1 MFRQV
6 SVNVEAEV
14 LKLNAI
20 AKCGELNGFHA
31 PTARRVDDLT
41 IEMNFVKTSQ
51 SSSSIFRKHV
61 CHRSLE
67 NRKACRKLVEECGRA
82 LASIHGCLNEAYLSF
97 AASPPLTSNQSVLH
111 CDFGF
116 SNIFLNANS
125 ELVVFD
131 PFPDFYTTFETWEIG
146 PRSRDLGMFVSCLVG
161 RVPLSDFLRVR
172 VKRIPELIEE
182 FVGHYNA
189 ASDEEIDID
198 DVIVESSKNAKA
210 YFSKS
215 KKITKRQLGSRLWSR
230 NLKTIQKLLELK

>member
-6 SVNVEAEV
+6 SVDVEAEV

-20 AKCGELNGFHA
+20 AKCGEVNGFHA
-31 PTARRVDDLT
+31 PTARRVDNLT
-41 IEMNFVKTSQ
+41 IEMNFVETSQ
-51 SSSSIFRKHV
+51 SSSSVFRNHV
-61 CHRSLE
+61 CHHSLE
-67 NRKACRKLVEECGRA
+67 NRNACRKLVEECGRA
-82 LASIHGCLNEAYLSF
+82 LATIHGCLNETYQSF
-97 AASPPLTSNQSVLH
+97 AASSPLPANRSVLH

-131 PFPDFYTTFETWEIG
+131 PFPDFYSTFETWEVG

-161 RVPLSDFLRVR
+161 RVPLSDFLRMR
-172 VKRIPELIEE
+172 VGRIPELIRE
-182 FVGHYNA
+182 FVDHYNA
-189 ASDEEIDID
+189 ASDEEVDIH
-198 DVIVESSKNAKA
+198 DVLAESSKNAKA

-215 KKITKRQLGSRLWSR
+215 KRIIKRQLGSRLWSR